1 MTFRGFAGQQVRVHH
16 ELRRSFGT
24 LQDGKA
30 PTWGG
35 SVLNA
40 VRAMTRAPLGTGG
53 APTFDQAGH
62 ESLMLMAR
70 EIGRELQS
78 DGMLIAWQ
86 DSGRDAV
93 RLFADDVWDAEAGA
107 ERDILERASRTGGAR
122 TALARSEWHALDGEG
137 ETGVLT
143 TSIPADGGTVTLA
156 TLFRRLGASTKSRAS
171 EALARLLPLVQPFFA
186 LWTTRLRAAGRLK
199 ALTAAINRSDV
210 GVLIVDVHG
219 RLTFANEAAEAL
231 IARNDGLRRKGDLIA
246 ATTLS
251 DTLRLQAAI
260 EHVVS
265 PASGKARTARA
276 PVIALSRASGRQL
289 MAAVVPLD
297 GETAHDDDAAI
308 IYVFDPGQE
317 LRLLLEPVCQLYG
330 LSPVETRLTCLLA
343 DGLSLAEAA
352 RATRVQE
359 LTARSY
365 LKQVFLKTSTKRQGE
380 LVGLMLKSAVRIA
393 PDCRTTLV

>member
-1 MTFRGFAGQQVRVHH
+1 MTALHA
-16 ELRRSFGT
+16 T
-24 LQDGKA
+24 L
-30 PTWGG
+30 
-35 SVLNA
+35 
-40 VRAMTRAPLGTGG
+40 RAPVGSDSP
-53 APTFDQAGH
+53 AFDHASR
-62 ESLMLMAR
+62 ESLLLMAR

-86 DSGRDAV
+86 GAGHEAV
-93 RLFADDVWDAEAGA
+93 RLFADDSWDAEAA
-107 ERDILERASRTGGAR
+107 TERDVLERASQPRGHRSSEAR
-122 TALARSEWHALDGEG
+122 LEWHALNGDS

-143 TSIPADGGTVTLA
+143 TSIPADGGMVTLA

-171 EALARLLPLVQPFFA
+171 EAVARLLPLVQPFFA
-186 LWTTRLRAAGRLK
+186 IWTTRLRSAGRLK
-199 ALTAAINRSDV
+199 ALTAAVNRSDV

-246 ATTLS
+246 ATKLV

-265 PASGKARTARA
+265 PFGGKARAERA
-276 PVIALSRASGRQL
+276 PVVALPRASGRQL

-308 IYVFDPGQE
+308 IYVFDPGQD

-343 DGLSLAEAA
+343 DGLSLADAA
-352 RATRVQE
+352 QATRVQE

-365 LKQVFLKTSTKRQGE
+365 LKQVFLKTNTKRQGE

-393 PDCRTTLV
+393 PDCRTALV